1 LGVKGIGIELEI
13 YGDKGVNDEK
23 GYLQEREGYY
33 FPRERRE
40 TSCLLLRE
48 ELKLKD
54 MFENGVLRGI
64 FGSKG
69 EEITGG

>member
-33 FPRERRE
+33 FPRERGAE
-40 TSCLLLRE
+40 
-48 ELKLKD
+48 
-54 MFENGVLRGI
+54 
-64 FGSKG
+64 G